1 MVKNRGE
8 SMYYI
13 KTLFFNFLVVF
24 FADHILPGI
33 EVMNQTKLPH
43 VGGDLLFAAGLGLL
57 NSLIFP
63 LLKLVKQQPT
73 ALRIALI
80 ALIMNFLA
88 YAIVKLLPVGI
99 HITSVEGYLLVSLG
113 VTLGSFL
120 INFLEM
126 KHYKSSCGPSGPDFP
141 Q

>member
-8 SMYYI
+8 FMYYL

-63 LLKLVKQQPT
+63 LLKLVKQRPT

-80 ALIMNFLA
+80 ALIMNFLS

-99 HITSVEGYLLVSLG
+99 HITSVEGYLFASLT

-126 KHYKSSCGPSGPDFP
+126 KHYQPPCGPSGPDFP